1 MSFDPLIFATE
12 LLSSL
17 ACMQSFQ
24 FYPFLIVPVI
34 ILILAVCFDEM
45 MFLDCPIIC
54 IIKHNLCTSS
64 KK

>member
-24 FYPFLIVPVI
+24 LYPFLFLSSFSI
-34 ILILAVCFDEM
+34 ILAVCFDEIC
-45 MFLDCPIIC
+45 FLIVQ
-54 IIKHNLCTSS
+54 
-64 KK
+64 